1 MLAPISSLLLA
12 GFVFLGSHVL
22 ISSTP
27 LRGSL
32 RESLGEGGYLGL
44 YSGLAAVTLGWFI
57 VSFARAPI
65 VPVWDPP
72 LWTHYLPVASMP
84 IAGILLVAGLA
95 TRNPTAVGQER
106 RAREDDPA
114 PGILRITR
122 HPVMW
127 AFGLWGLSHLAAN
140 GDAAGMVFFGLLT
153 LLALGGTLLI
163 DRRKRLAL
171 GTDWSRLAEV
181 TSNLPFAAILT
192 GRTRVSLREIGL
204 APVVAG
210 LLLYAVLF
218 LAHRFIVG
226 MPVLLP

>member
-1 MLAPISSLLLA
+1 MFGLLVPLLLA
-12 GFVFLGSHVL
+12 GLVFLGSHVL

-32 RESLGEGGYLGL
+32 RDSLGEGGYLGL

-57 VSFARAPI
+57 TAFVRAPVI
-65 VPVWDPP
+65 VVWQPP
-72 LWTHYLPVASMP
+72 LWTHFVPVVLMP
-84 IAGILLVAGLA
+84 IAAVLLVGGLV

-106 RAREDDPA
+106 AARADDPA

-127 AFGLWGLSHLAAN
+127 AFGLWSLSHLAAN
-140 GDAAGMVFFGLLT
+140 GEAAAIIFFGLLAA
-153 LLALGGTLLI
+153 LALGGTRLI

-181 TSNLPFAAILT
+181 TSNLPFAALIT
-192 GRTRVSLREIGL
+192 GRTRLSPREIGL
-204 APVVAG
+204 APILAG

-218 LAHRFIVG
+218 LAHPYIIGV
-226 MPVLLP
+226 PVILP

>member
-1 MLAPISSLLLA
+1 MPASLTSLILA
-12 GFVFLGSHVL
+12 GLVFLGSHVL

-44 YSGLAAVTLGWFI
+44 YSGLAAVTLGWFVI
-57 VSFARAPI
+57 AFVRAPL
-65 VPVWDPP
+65 VMVWEPP
-72 LWTHYLPVASMP
+72 LWTHFIPVVLMP
-84 IAGILLVAGLA
+84 IASVLLVTGLA

-127 AFGLWGLSHLAAN
+127 AFGLWGLGHLSAN
-140 GDAAGMVFFGLLT
+140 GDAAGMIFFGLLAM
-153 LLALGGTLLI
+153 LALGGTVLI

-171 GTDWSRLAEV
+171 GTDWPRFAEV
-181 TSNLPFAAILT
+181 TSNLPFAALLA
-192 GRTRVSLREIGL
+192 GRSKVSLREIGV
-204 APVVAG
+204 APVLAG

-218 LAHRFIVG
+218 LAHPYITG
-226 MPVLLP
+226 LPVVLP

>member
-1 MLAPISSLLLA
+1 MIGPFYTLLLS
-12 GFVFLGSHVL
+12 GVVFLGSHIL

-27 LRGSL
+27 LRGTL

-44 YSGLAAVTLGWFI
+44 YSVLAAVTLGWFI
-57 VSFARAPI
+57 AAFIRAPTM
-65 VPVWDPP
+65 PVWLPP
-72 LWTHYLPVASMP
+72 LWTHWIPVLTMPLAS
-84 IAGILLVAGLA
+84 ILLVGGIA

-127 AFGLWGLSHLAAN
+127 GIGLWGIGHLAAN
-140 GDAAGMVFFGLLT
+140 GDAAAIIFFGLLT
-153 LLALGGTLLI
+153 LLALGGTRLI

-181 TSNLPFAAILT
+181 TSNLPFAALVT
-192 GRTRVSLREIGL
+192 GRTRLRLSEIGIAVPL
-204 APVVAG
+204 AG

-218 LAHRFIVG
+218 LAHPLITG
-226 MPVLLP
+226 LPVILP

>member
-1 MLAPISSLLLA
+1 MLDGLASPLLA
-12 GFVFLGSHVL
+12 GLVFVGSHVL
-22 ISSTP
+22 ISSTR

-44 YSGLAAVTLGWFI
+44 YSGLAAVTLGWFVI
-57 VSFARAPI
+57 AFARAPVVTVWTPPPWTHF
-65 VPVWDPP
+65 VPVA
-72 LWTHYLPVASMP
+72 LMPVA
-84 IAGILLVAGLA
+84 ALLLVAGLT

-114 PGILRITR
+114 PGILRVTR

-127 AFGLWGLSHLAAN
+127 AFGLWGLGHLASN
-140 GDAAGMVFFGLLT
+140 GDGAAIIFFGLLT
-153 LLALGGTLLI
+153 LLALVGTRLI

-181 TSNLPFAAILT
+181 TSNLPFAAIIA
-192 GRTRVSLREIGL
+192 GRARISPRDIGMTTVL
-204 APVVAG
+204 AA

-218 LAHRFIVG
+218 LAHPYIVG
-226 MPVLLP
+226 MPVVLP